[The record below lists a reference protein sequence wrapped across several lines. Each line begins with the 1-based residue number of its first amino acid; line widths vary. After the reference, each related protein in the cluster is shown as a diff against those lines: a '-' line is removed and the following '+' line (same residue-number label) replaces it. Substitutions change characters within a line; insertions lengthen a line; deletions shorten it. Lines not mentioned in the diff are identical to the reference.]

1 MDKMISWQLLL
12 FKFDSC
18 LWSFKVS
25 RHFRKLLEQ
34 YERICFQWNNIF
46 RARQEMY
53 DHQSSTRFLLWSP
66 PCSFFNEKTF
76 KTFSGTRKT
85 SSNQNSHSLQRNSTH
100 KHGTGNGN
108 RNPETARSGKHTA
121 NKETGGGKVNKGG
134 KTRGQGHHSS
144 HVSEVS
150 QGLHVSGAPEVTGP
164 RGHHSHDA
172 HYFVDYWEKSSIF
185 L

>member
-1 MDKMISWQLLL
+1 MNVFAFNGTIYLEHARKCTIINHDGDFCCEARAL
-12 FKFDSC
+12 F
-18 LWSFKVS
+18 L
-25 RHFRKLLEQ
+25 
-34 YERICFQWNNIF
+34 
-46 RARQEMY
+46 
-53 DHQSSTRFLLWSP
+53 
-66 PCSFFNEKTF
+66 FNEKTF

-121 NKETGGGKVNKGG
+121 NKETAGGKVTKAG
-134 KTRGQGHHSS
+134 KTRGNHHSS
-144 HVSEVS
+144 HVSDVS

-172 HYFVDYWEKSSIF
+172 HYFVDY
-185 L
+185 

>member
-1 MDKMISWQLLL
+1 MSVFAFNGTIYLEHARKCTSSIMTAISVVMPAL
-12 FKFDSC
+12 F
-18 LWSFKVS
+18 L
-25 RHFRKLLEQ
+25 
-34 YERICFQWNNIF
+34 
-46 RARQEMY
+46 
-53 DHQSSTRFLLWSP
+53 
-66 PCSFFNEKTF
+66 FNEKTF

-172 HYFVDYWEKSSIF
+172 HYFVDY
-185 L
+185 